1 MNWERL
7 VGPKV
12 NYELGA
18 VSLPPMNSTEGL
30 TQTINMAA
38 ISTFYKHSKM
48 FFVFKPQ
55 TIIYNSS
62 AR

>member
-1 MNWERL
+1 MNCERL

-18 VSLPPMNSTEGL
+18 VSLPPMNSIEGL

-38 ISTFYKHSKM
+38 ITTFYSKK

-55 TIIYNSS
+55 TVIYNSS